1 MVRTKLPNSWHC
13 DRFSRFSKHV
23 YSIQYQCYKIEELY
37 EAWVMVRWGDPQ
49 AECQM
54 STINKHYCPVS
65 ADIKHTSSILP
76 ASYTS
81 PASPW
86 LISDFNLFGRPL
98 REGSLLFIYIVRFIY
113 RDGETRSEEERRSLS
128 AHLSARTGSLWGP
141 AGSVSPQLLIP
152 HLGLPQSHILGFQIF
167 CTQSTINN
175 GWTEDQDCKI
185 HRKIQLVATLRSGSL
200 PGWWWWARWGD
211 QTPGTR
217 RHN

>member
-1 MVRTKLPNSWHC
+1 
-13 DRFSRFSKHV
+13 
-23 YSIQYQCYKIEELY
+23 
-37 EAWVMVRWGDPQ
+37 MVRWGDPQ

-128 AHLSARTGSLWGP
+128 AHLSARTGSLRGP
-141 AGSVSPQLLIP
+141 AGSVSPRLLIP
-152 HLGLPQSHILGFQIF
+152 RLGLPQSHILGFQIF

-200 PGWWWWARWGD
+200 PADDGGRGEVIRHQAPGGIINCLPSWLSYSCPRVTTPDWARREGGIGVLSD
-211 QTPGTR
+211 G
-217 RHN
+217 